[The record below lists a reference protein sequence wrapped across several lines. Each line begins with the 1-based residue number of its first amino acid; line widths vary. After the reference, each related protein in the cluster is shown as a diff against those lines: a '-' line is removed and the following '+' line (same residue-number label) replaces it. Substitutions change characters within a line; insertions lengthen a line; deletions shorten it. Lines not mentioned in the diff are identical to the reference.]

1 MAITDP
7 IVVSKSL
14 PTIYLDLLRAEN
26 EAESKKLL
34 DACRNYGF
42 FYLDLT
48 SDPEL
53 CKLWDQMLLVM
64 KYYFEQ
70 SLKVKMQDARGD
82 DNFGY
87 EGMGTEEGPKPKT
100 RDGYESLKIS
110 RREFLKGSTDLTSS
124 VRFQSDIFFS
134 FIKDAHNITLMILSR
149 LSTQLGLT
157 GSKRFESYHADPMA
171 GVTSLSTLGMLRYPK
186 HEEGTEPTRVGHNK
200 HTDVGTLTFLLA
212 RQWGLQ
218 FLSPVTK
225 QWEFLEPRAGHAII
239 NVGDSLRFPSGGE
252 LASVVHRV
260 VPLKQRQDVD
270 RYSIAYFLR
279 PNDDVK
285 FSDSNGKAWTAK
297 EWHDF
302 KFNVFKSP
310 STLDANGQFLTGMMA
325 ENDRFVE
332 RDSKISVAV

>member
-7 IVVSKSL
+7 SSFRNLYQRFTSTSSELIMKQ
-14 PTIYLDLLRAEN
+14 RAR
-26 EAESKKLL
+26 K
-34 DACRNYGF
+34 
-42 FYLDLT
+42 
-48 SDPEL
+48 L
-53 CKLWDQMLLVM
+53 CKLWDEMLLVM

-70 SLKVKMQDARGD
+70 SLKIKMQDARGD

-124 VRFQSDIFFS
+124 VRSQSDVFFS

-149 LSTQLGLT
+149 LSTQLSLT
-157 GSKRFESYHADPMA
+157 GSKRFESYHADPIA

-218 FLSPVTK
+218 FLSPFTLSI
-225 QWEFLEPRAGHAII
+225 W
-239 NVGDSLRFPSGGE
+239 GE

-260 VPLKQRQDVD
+260 VPLRQRQDVD

-285 FSDSNGKAWTAK
+285 FSDPNGKAWTAK

-310 STLDANGQFLTGMMA
+310 STLDANGKFLTGMMA

-332 RDSKISVAV
+332 RDSKISVACSWDPVPIAPIVDIACDALMIAQSDSDVAEGSTRND